1 LTHYSDGFDY
11 LVDVEFPLS
20 GTKPTA
26 GNQQI
31 R

>member
-1 LTHYSDGFDY
+1 LHG
-11 LVDVEFPLS
+11 LLAMPLS

-26 GNQQI
+26 LDGSYFELSPAP